1 MEFALGERRLSR
13 RYSDQ
18 VAASVKVQLHAQ
30 PELYYTNAKRKENVR
45 SFIRWGILNVLLLLY
60 ILLVTFSFWSDWNL
74 GTKDCVSHL
83 SVFIIGC
90 AYIQGFE
97 IARKLLLIWIWK
109 RLEDPGVAQARVDF
123 FFMLFVVIPELGFY
137 IYGNCT
143 FYAPDDLCRDG

>member
-1 MEFALGERRLSR
+1 M
-13 RYSDQ
+13 
-18 VAASVKVQLHAQ
+18 
-30 PELYYTNAKRKENVR
+30 
-45 SFIRWGILNVLLLLY
+45 
-60 ILLVTFSFWSDWNL
+60 TFTFWNDWNL
-74 GTKDCVSHL
+74 GEKDCISHL

-123 FFMLFVVIPELGFY
+123 FFMLIVVIPELGFY

-143 FYAPDDLCRDG
+143 FYAPDDSYCRTTEPFKSLWRCSLIVLIYGYFYMLYIVGVLLFFTGVLVLYRLWSTDSAQVNQDNIDAAI